1 MKKLSL
7 LIGFA
12 FVALIPVVELQC
24 FYIDSR
30 EDGTSTGPSHAS
42 NSVTRQHTSQKRLE
56 TEANSPRVMRPRAA
70 ATGDATDPR
79 EDDIERLRREL
90 KTTKAELEKLSR
102 PLAQDIL
109 SSTVSAEISPG
120 ETLVTGGYKTA
131 DGNYEITFLTP
142 RSVTLSDGRE
152 AIEVKSQVLS
162 VGSEFVQENDLET
175 LVTNARNTLQ
185 HAEAWKQD
193 DTDATLASA
202 SNAEGADVIS
212 PPEFSRSPRP
222 RSP

>member
-90 KTTKAELEKLSR
+90 KTAKAELEN
-102 PLAQDIL
+102 
-109 SSTVSAEISPG
+109 AEDLHTEEHEHVEVG
-120 ETLVTGGYKTA
+120 AVETL
-131 DGNYEITFLTP
+131 
-142 RSVTLSDGRE
+142 
-152 AIEVKSQVLS
+152 
-162 VGSEFVQENDLET
+162 
-175 LVTNARNTLQ
+175 NARK
-185 HAEAWKQD
+185 HEAKEQQD
-193 DTDATLASA
+193 DEHGDEEVLEEVREETERD
-202 SNAEGADVIS
+202 EGAATKT
-212 PPEFSRSPRP
+212 
-222 RSP
+222 